1 MYADEEKEHFVD
13 QEYDQEYNE
22 ENEDDEREMGLQRM
36 STSAGDFTT
45 SDQRTQKKRKIKLPR
60 MQVPSKVHAN
70 AHVPLKRIIQQSRIR
85 VETSDVLCGG
95 QKRVNA

>member
-60 MQVPSKVHAN
+60 MQVPSKVQYL
-70 AHVPLKRIIQQSRIR
+70 PLLLYDCINLTVSI
-85 VETSDVLCGG
+85 G
-95 QKRVNA
+95 